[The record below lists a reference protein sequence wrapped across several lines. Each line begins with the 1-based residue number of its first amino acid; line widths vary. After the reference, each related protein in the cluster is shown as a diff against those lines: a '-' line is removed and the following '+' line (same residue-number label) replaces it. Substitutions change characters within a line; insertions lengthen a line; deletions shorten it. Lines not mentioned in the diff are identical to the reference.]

1 MGIDAIFRVMS
12 TYQKYNSTIPKVK
25 RGPEPIT
32 HRRSQDNGP
41 ADVGTIAY
49 VPPRTSGAKKDPT
62 ALFPDWKA
70 SGASLEEVIFAAEYL
85 QSRFDAGAAYR
96 ATNPKTSPRNYKAHG
111 MAMLRRPAVQAL
123 LTDYTSSWLRGRAA
137 QLEYELFSTL
147 HALAFYDPGQL
158 INPDGTAAFKSWDE
172 LPVEI
177 RRCVTAIDVK
187 FYGKDANR
195 EAVTLTLANRA
206 DALKA
211 IAGYLATIKNGMNA
225 QMNDALRVSADTEM
239 LLGSIMS
246 GGRPVD
252 RRSPAQRRA
261 DALQADRASEGAD
274 GVYGSPPVIRGIA

>member
-1 MGIDAIFRVMS
+1 MN
-12 TYQKYNSTIPKVK
+12 THQKYNSTIPKVK
-25 RGPEPIT
+25 RGPEPIS
-32 HRRSQDNGP
+32 HRRPSDNSP
-41 ADVGTIAY
+41 AEAGTIAY
-49 VPPRTSGAKKDPT
+49 VPPRTSGAKKDPA
-62 ALFPDWKA
+62 ALFPDWKTT
-70 SGASLEEVIFAAEYL
+70 GATLEEVVFAAEYL

-96 ATNPKTSPRNYKAHG
+96 ATNPKTSPRNDTAHG
-111 MAMLRRPAVQAL
+111 MAMLRRPAVQTL

-158 INPDGTAAFKSWDE
+158 VNPDGTAAFRSWDE

-195 EAVTLTLANRA
+195 EAVTITLANRA

-225 QMNDALRVSADTEM
+225 QMNDALRVSSDTEM
-239 LLGSIMS
+239 LLASIMS

-252 RRSPAQRRA
+252 RRSPAQQRA
-261 DALQADRASEGAD
+261 DAIQADRASEGPAE
-274 GVYGSPPVIRGIA
+274 GYEAPAVIRGLA

>member
-1 MGIDAIFRVMS
+1 MKPNQ
-12 TYQKYNSTIPKVK
+12 TYKTTIPKIK
-25 RGPEPIT
+25 RGPEPTRIPSRASRT
-32 HRRSQDNGP
+32 QDAP
-41 ADVGTIAY
+41 ADLGTVAY
-49 VPPRTSGAKKDPT
+49 IPPRTTPGSKKDPT

-70 SGASLEEVIFAAEYL
+70 SGATLEEVVFAAEYL
-85 QSRFDAGAAYR
+85 QSRFDAAAAYR
-96 ATNPKTSPRNYKAHG
+96 ATSPKTSPRNDQAHG

-158 INPDGTAAFKSWDE
+158 INPDGSAAFSSWDE

-177 RRCVTAIDVK
+177 RRCVSAINVK
-187 FYGKDANR
+187 FYGQNADR

-211 IAGYLATIKNGMNA
+211 IAGYLATIKTGLA
-225 QMNDALRVSADTEM
+225 SQMNDALRVSADTEL

-246 GGRPVD
+246 GGRVVD

-261 DALQADRASEGAD
+261 DAARAAGTEPEAPAQDSA
-274 GVYGSPPVIRGIA
+274 PTVIRGIG

>member
-1 MGIDAIFRVMS
+1 MNTR
-12 TYQKYNSTIPKVK
+12 QKYNSTIPKVK
-25 RGPEPIT
+25 RGPEPMT
-32 HRRSQDNGP
+32 HRRPTDNSP
-41 ADVGTIAY
+41 AEAGTIAY

-96 ATNPKTSPRNYKAHG
+96 ATNPKTSPRNDTAHG

-147 HALAFYDPGQL
+147 HAMAFYDPGQL
-158 INPDGTAAFKSWDE
+158 VNPDGTAAFSSWDE

-195 EAVTLTLANRA
+195 EAVTITLANRA

-225 QMNDALRVSADTEM
+225 QMNDAMRVSADTEL

-261 DALQADRASEGAD
+261 DAIQADRASEGPAE
-274 GVYGSPPVIRGIA
+274 GYEAPPVIRGLA